1 MSFEIAP
8 RCSQGPLYVS
18 QALPMRNS
26 TGVTLYHLIFATH
39 YEVAVRIANGILKSE
54 SARKI
59 DGK

>member
-1 MSFEIAP
+1 
-8 RCSQGPLYVS
+8 VS

-39 YEVAVRIANGILKSE
+39 YEAAVRIANGVLKSE